1 MSPTPPPPLT
11 TRDGRP
17 AIERWALD
25 PTVRHLNH
33 SSFGGIPRV
42 AVAAQRTLQ
51 DQMHAAPVR
60 WFATLPEAVAQAR
73 TQAACHL
80 NLRADQFAFVSN
92 ASAGCTAVFNSVH
105 LPHGA
110 EIVVTD
116 HGYGAVVMGA
126 QRIASRVGGRV
137 VVVPIE
143 LDAGEEE
150 ATAAVVGAFT
160 DRTALVVL
168 DHITSATGRLLPT
181 APICAAAR
189 DRGIVS
195 IVDGAHSLMLIPDAA
210 TLAGGDYWF
219 GNLHKFGCAP
229 TGSAILVPKE
239 GLGAE
244 LYPVIDSWGAP
255 EPFPQRFDRQCT
267 LDLTPWLASA
277 AALDE
282 VEQQFGWPQVR
293 SYVSTLADYAQQT
306 VAEAMSAAT
315 GRDSHVAVGMPSS
328 SMRLIR
334 IPEGLLGD
342 EVAANALRDKVLDE
356 LDIET
361 ALTHFRGDGYLR
373 LTAHAYNTADDYDD
387 FVTRAVPLLAGLASN
402 V

>member
-11 TRDGRP
+11 TLDGRP

-25 PTVRHLNH
+25 PSVRHLNH
-33 SSFGGIPRV
+33 SSFGGIPQV
-42 AVAAQRTLQ
+42 AVDAQRSLQ

-60 WFATLPEAVAQAR
+60 WFGALPDRVAEARGEVAA
-73 TQAACHL
+73 HL
-80 NLRADQFAFVSN
+80 NLRAAQFAFVGN
-92 ASAGCTAVFNSVH
+92 ASAGCTAVFNSLH
-105 LPHGA
+105 LPRGA

-126 QRIASRVGGRV
+126 QRIADRIGGRV
-137 VVVPIE
+137 VRAPIE
-143 LDAGEEE
+143 LDAGEDE

-160 DRTALVVL
+160 DRTALVVV
-168 DHITSATGRLLPT
+168 DHITSATGRLLP
-181 APICAAAR
+181 AAQICTAAR

-210 TLAGGDYWF
+210 ALADGDYWF

-229 TGSAILVPKE
+229 TGSAVLVPRE
-239 GLGAE
+239 GLGDE

-255 EPFPQRFDRQCT
+255 EPFPQRFDRQGT

-277 AALDE
+277 TALDE
-282 VEQQFGWPQVR
+282 VEQQFGWPRVR
-293 SYVSTLADYAQQT
+293 SYVSTLADYAQQS
-306 VAEAMSAAT
+306 VADAMSAAT
-315 GRDSHVAVGMPSS
+315 DCDCRVAVGMPSP
-328 SMRLIR
+328 SMRLVR
-334 IPEGLLGD
+334 MPDGLLGN
-342 EVAANALRDKVLDE
+342 EETASAVRHAVLAE
-356 LDIET
+356 LNIET
-361 ALTHFRGDGYLR
+361 AFTYFRGGGYLR

-387 FVTRAVPLLAGLASN
+387 FVTRAVPLLAKLASD

>member
-33 SSFGGIPRV
+33 SSFGGVPRV
-42 AVAAQRTLQ
+42 AVDAQRRLQ

-60 WFATLPEAVAQAR
+60 WFSRLPDAVAAAR
-73 TQAACHL
+73 TEVTDHL
-80 NLRADQFAFVSN
+80 NLRADQFAFVGN
-92 ASAGCTAVFNSVH
+92 ASAGCTAVFNSLP

-110 EIVVTD
+110 EIIVTD

-126 QRIASRVGGRV
+126 QRMADRIGGQLVR
-137 VVVPIE
+137 VPIE
-143 LDAGEEE
+143 LDAGGEE
-150 ATAAVVGAFT
+150 ATAAVVEAFT
-160 DRTALVVL
+160 DRTALVVV

-195 IVDGAHSLMLIPDAA
+195 MVDGAHSLMLLPDAPA
-210 TLAGGDYWF
+210 LAGGDYWF

-229 TGSAILVPKE
+229 TGSAILVPRL
-239 GLGAE
+239 GLGDD
-244 LYPVIDSWGAP
+244 LYPVIDSWGAS
-255 EPFPQRFDRQCT
+255 EPFPQRFDRQGT
-267 LDLTPWLASA
+267 LDLTPWLATST
-277 AALDE
+277 ALDE

-293 SYVSTLADYAQQT
+293 SYVSGLADYAQQT
-306 VAEAMSAAT
+306 VADAMSAAT
-315 GRDSHVAVGMPSS
+315 GRDCRVAVGMPSS
-328 SMRLIR
+328 SMRLVR
-334 IPEGLLGD
+334 MPDGLLGD
-342 EVAANALRDKVLDE
+342 EVSANTLRNRVLAELNIEAAF
-356 LDIET
+356 T
-361 ALTHFRGDGYLR
+361 YFRGDGYLR

-387 FVTRAVPLLAGLASN
+387 FVTRAVPLLTGLAHHA
-402 V
+402 